1 MPHFP
6 PCKKFCDPRNTP
18 RPRASMWVKGESVFR
33 HKFTLHNKTMKTL
46 HSTVF
51 PTVFSTKIA
60 GILLLSAFAGGCVSP
75 TDRIRS
81 EIKGLTDR
89 GEFSKARS
97 VKAEKADERSAKEEM
112 IRNVVNP
119 AETRFVTNSISEKVT
134 ALVKARQFD
143 EARDLLWKPG
153 PDLVPEVQV
162 PVKNFKDELRLKYV
176 NRTQFVLVTN
186 EMAKSVAAAVAKKD
200 FAAARKALDN
210 IRPVRVY
217 SKEVDSALS
226 GVHDALVAAKV
237 PATVADRIA
246 GSVRPVFEK
255 LFEDLFYE
263 ARTVQP
269 GDMFQPDQQK
279 YHAALKEMERA
290 LAVYGVDFT
299 TVEKVS
305 GAVDKIVQ
313 KEFHALWIPQEPCEI
328 APPDAIGTTELNKRI
343 EAAKK
348 ELLEHSI
355 VPAQIASRIAELRSR
370 VVPLVDGGRLDEARA
385 AIYDYGVTGHS
396 EVDDPVFA
404 VKLGLL
410 NARVNPATLATRS
423 AELVKAV
430 DDALADG
437 DFAAA
442 SDAIAAVQTVSALS
456 THVNDALAKAASDT
470 AALGIPA
477 EGAATVVSDAQETL
491 YDVLA
496 PRPDAVRDSRAL
508 AAYARELSAME
519 ETPAEL
525 DWSAVRTALDNA
537 AGWLVADDMPRD
549 EANRLM
555 SDVLSAFQ
563 SLVETP
569 SAKVETLTTAELNRR
584 LADLKAELSAKVSS
598 AVAEKLA
605 ADANAKAAADAAAS
619 AAEAEK
625 MRALALEMAERA
637 ASAVDFEARIAGFV
651 EAVGDRVEPD
661 MNRILGDGARVLR
674 LRRAGSAITPA
685 DASSLLV
692 AAVYMGFD
700 DVMNLALT
708 LGADIDAPSP
718 KDTLK
723 RPALLVALQYG
734 WRGHAA
740 AVLAKADRAVRDAH
754 GQGVVHYAVRGGNGT
769 ALLELLRADVDT
781 RTPDADGASP
791 LELAADLGYAGLVQ
805 ALLPFSDPGAA
816 DHQGFTALL
825 RAAEDGRLDIVRLLV
840 AADEKLLDARTSD
853 GDGALELA
861 ALANAPDLLAYLL
874 DERRIAP
881 TERGTSQMVLAGN
894 VPTLHLLVAH
904 GARLIDAHLAA
915 AVKLGDF
922 PMVKYL
928 VEQGM
933 DVNAEV
939 VKNVEAQGEIAEFLA
954 AQGHRP

>member
-1 MPHFP
+1 
-6 PCKKFCDPRNTP
+6 
-18 RPRASMWVKGESVFR
+18 MWVKGEFVFR

-97 VKAEKADERSAKEEM
+97 VKTEKADERSAKEEM

-134 ALVKARQFD
+134 ELVKARRFD
-143 EARDLLWKPG
+143 EARDLLWKPS
-153 PDLVPEVQV
+153 DLVPEVQV

-200 FAAARKALDN
+200 FAAARKALDDV
-210 IRPVRVY
+210 RPVRVY

-226 GVHDALVAAKV
+226 GVRDALVAAKV

-313 KEFHALWIPQEPCEI
+313 KEFHALWIPQDPCEI

-370 VVPLVDGGRLDEARA
+370 VVPLVEDGSLDEARA
-385 AIYDYGVTGHS
+385 AIYEYGVTGYA

-404 VKLGLL
+404 VKLALL
-410 NARVNPATLATRS
+410 NTRVNPATLATRS

-430 DDALADG
+430 DAALADE

-442 SDAIAAVQTVSALS
+442 SDAIAAVQPVSALS
-456 THVNDALAKAASDT
+456 AHVNEALAKAASDT

-496 PRPDAVRDSRAL
+496 PRPAAVRDSRAL
-508 AAYARELSAME
+508 AAYAR
-519 ETPAEL
+519 
-525 DWSAVRTALDNA
+525 
-537 AGWLVADDMPRD
+537 
-549 EANRLM
+549 
-555 SDVLSAFQ
+555 
-563 SLVETP
+563 
-569 SAKVETLTTAELNRR
+569 
-584 LADLKAELSAKVSS
+584 
-598 AVAEKLA
+598 
-605 ADANAKAAADAAAS
+605 
-619 AAEAEK
+619 
-625 MRALALEMAERA
+625 
-637 ASAVDFEARIAGFV
+637 
-651 EAVGDRVEPD
+651 
-661 MNRILGDGARVLR
+661 
-674 LRRAGSAITPA
+674 
-685 DASSLLV
+685 
-692 AAVYMGFD
+692 
-700 DVMNLALT
+700 
-708 LGADIDAPSP
+708 
-718 KDTLK
+718 
-723 RPALLVALQYG
+723 
-734 WRGHAA
+734 
-740 AVLAKADRAVRDAH
+740 
-754 GQGVVHYAVRGGNGT
+754 
-769 ALLELLRADVDT
+769 
-781 RTPDADGASP
+781 
-791 LELAADLGYAGLVQ
+791 
-805 ALLPFSDPGAA
+805 
-816 DHQGFTALL
+816 
-825 RAAEDGRLDIVRLLV
+825 
-840 AADEKLLDARTSD
+840 
-853 GDGALELA
+853 
-861 ALANAPDLLAYLL
+861 
-874 DERRIAP
+874 
-881 TERGTSQMVLAGN
+881 
-894 VPTLHLLVAH
+894 
-904 GARLIDAHLAA
+904 
-915 AVKLGDF
+915 
-922 PMVKYL
+922 
-928 VEQGM
+928 
-933 DVNAEV
+933 
-939 VKNVEAQGEIAEFLA
+939 
-954 AQGHRP
+954 

>member
-1 MPHFP
+1 
-6 PCKKFCDPRNTP
+6 
-18 RPRASMWVKGESVFR
+18 MWVKGEFVFR
-33 HKFTLHNKTMKTL
+33 YKFTLHNKTMKTL

-97 VKAEKADERSAKEEM
+97 VKAENADERSVKEEM
-112 IRNVVNP
+112 ISNIVNP

-134 ALVKARQFD
+134 ELVKARRFD

-370 VVPLVDGGRLDEARA
+370 VVPLVEDGSLDEARA
-385 AIYDYGVTGHS
+385 AIYEYGVTGYA

-404 VKLGLL
+404 VKLALL
-410 NARVNPATLATRS
+410 NTRVNPATLATRS

-525 DWSAVRTALDNA
+525 DWSAVRATLDNA

-740 AVLAKADRAVRDAH
+740 AVLAKADRAVRDAR
-754 GQGVVHYAVRGGNGT
+754 GDGALHYAVRGGCG
-769 ALLELLRADVDT
+769 AAIPELLRAGIDAKIAGAGGA
-781 RTPDADGASP
+781 TPII
-791 LELAADLGYAGLVQ
+791 LAADLGYIGFVR
-805 ALLPFSDPGAA
+805 ALIPFSELEKSD
-816 DHQGFTALL
+816 DEGFTALL
-825 RAAEDGRLDIVRLLV
+825 RAAQDGRLDIVRI
-840 AADEKLLDARTSD
+840 LDAAGADLGAKTTA

-861 ALANAPDLLAYLL
+861 AMANAQDLLSWLL
-874 DERRIAP
+874 DEKKVSTTDRIV
-881 TERGTSQMVLAGN
+881 SQLVIAGN
-894 VPTLHLLVAH
+894 VPTLQFVVGH
-904 GARLIDAHLAA
+904 GGRLADEHLATS
-915 AVKLGDF
+915 VKQGDF

-928 VEQGM
+928 VNCGM
-933 DVNAEV
+933 DVNADV
-939 VKNVEAQGEIAEFLA
+939 VKAACDKPVDPGTGPDAGPNDGSFHGPAGETIRAFLRAQG
-954 AQGHRP
+954 QRP